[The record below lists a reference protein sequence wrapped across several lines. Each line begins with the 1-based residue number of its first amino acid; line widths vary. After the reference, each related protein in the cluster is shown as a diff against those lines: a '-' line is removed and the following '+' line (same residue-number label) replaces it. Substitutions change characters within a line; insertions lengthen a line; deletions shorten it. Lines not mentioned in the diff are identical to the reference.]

1 MTSISQLKASRVDY
15 AGADTLVPAT
25 VCQGRRTPRD
35 LWISDEVRLE
45 WEAYEA
51 ATKES
56 AARAVIAAERD
67 AREPELRERLRPY
80 GLHVLDYYAM
90 LKEQAGKCA
99 ACGDPG
105 DALVVDHCH
114 LTDIVRGLIHSGCNS
129 ALGFAAESP
138 HRLRAL
144 ADYLERTR

>member
-1 MTSISQLKASRVDY
+1 MTSCRQLKA
-15 AGADTLVPAT
+15 ADPGYVGSDTKPR
-25 VCQGRRTPRD
+25 GRIPFRRPPLDRP
-35 LWISDEVRLE
+35 WIPEDAFQE
-45 WEAYEA
+45 WVAWRRAEKEALL
-51 ATKES
+51 
-56 AARAVIAAERD
+56 RASFVTERN

-99 ACGDPG
+99 ACGEPG
-105 DALVVDHCH
+105 DELVVDHCH